1 MSQIKDLIYRKAI
14 LDDLSVLKEFE
25 QALIEY
31 ERPYASNLKEGDIS
45 YYDIQSFIKNP
56 DALLYVAEIKGQ
68 VVGSGY
74 ALIKDSVAYKKPER
88 FAYLGFMYVLPE
100 HRGKGIN
107 GTLIKKLISWA
118 KSKNIHEIQLDVYA
132 KNDSALK
139 AYEKLGFK
147 PDLLK
152 MRL

>member
-1 MSQIKDLIYRKAI
+1 MSQIKDIIYREAI

-25 QALIEY
+25 QALIAY
-31 ERPYASNLKEGDIS
+31 ERPYAPNLREGAIS
-45 YYDIQSFIKNP
+45 YYDIKRFIENP
-56 DALLYVAEIKGQ
+56 DALLYVAEIKGRL
-68 VVGSGY
+68 VGSGY
-74 ALIKDSVAYKKPER
+74 ALIKNSVAYKKPER
-88 FAYLGFMYVLPE
+88 FAYLGFMYVEPE
-100 HRGKGIN
+100 YRGKGIN

-132 KNDSALK
+132 ENDSALK

-152 MRL
+152 MRR

>member
-14 LDDLSVLKEFE
+14 LDDLYVLNEFE
-25 QALIEY
+25 QALIEC
-31 ERPYASNLKEGDIS
+31 ERPYASNLKEGVIS
-45 YYDIQSFIKNP
+45 YYDIKSLIKNP
-56 DALLYVAEIKGQ
+56 DALLYVAEIKGRL
-68 VVGSGY
+68 VGSGY

-88 FAYLGFMYVLPE
+88 FAYLGFMYVQPE
-100 HRGKGIN
+100 YRGKGIN
-107 GTLIKKLISWA
+107 GTLVKKLISWA
-118 KSKNIHEIQLDVYA
+118 KSKNIQEIQLDAYA
-132 KNDSALK
+132 KNDSALR